1 MGADQTPDPTT
12 WSDNQIDNLLD
23 RLAERAEQRDD
34 LDLPGSGASRRGV
47 VASLLGLGG
56 AAAGAGVASAIG
68 ENESYGSSTG
78 VVGTD
83 SEPVS
88 ETNVQDLHA
97 QDAQIDNLLEAKKIT
112 SGVLLAA
119 GFDGAD
125 SDARLANAVAAASG
139 GEKIILEQASYV
151 DNLTTD
157 KDLTLKGVK
166 GREIGTNLDGGDWT
180 FNGDV
185 TVADIQLLNG
195 SLQINGSGSE
205 IRGGF
210 HSSSFVVTVD
220 ASEVRIYG
228 IRGLDIRFATD
239 TSDCVV
245 DAATGV
251 QVTDNGNNT
260 VGDIA

>member
-1 MGADQTPDPTT
+1 MVNDQEPRYRLVDADG
-12 WSDNQIDNLLD
+12 N
-23 RLAERAEQRDD
+23 
-34 LDLPGSGASRRGV
+34 
-47 VASLLGLGG
+47 
-56 AAAGAGVASAIG
+56 
-68 ENESYGSSTG
+68 
-78 VVGTD
+78 VVGSLFAESDGTLKLQ
-83 SEPVS
+83 EG
-88 ETNVQDLHA
+88 
-97 QDAQIDNLLEAKKIT
+97 T
-112 SGVLLAA
+112 SGNDNELSLTTQGALEVEQIGDGTLLAA
-119 GFDGAD
+119 GFDGTDA
-125 SDARLANAVAAASG
+125 DARLANAVAAASG

-157 KDLTLKGVK
+157 KDLTLEGVK

>member
-1 MGADQTPDPTT
+1 MSDQTPDPTA
-12 WSDNQIDNLLD
+12 WSDDQLDDLLD
-23 RLAERAEQRDD
+23 ALAERAGERDD
-34 LDLPGSGASRRGV
+34 FDLPGTGASRRGV
-47 VASLLGLGG
+47 LAGLLGLGG
-56 AAAGAGVASAIG
+56 AAAGAGVTSAIG

-125 SDARLANAVAAASG
+125 ADARLANAVAAASG

-151 DNLTTD
+151 DNLTTG
-157 KDLTLKGVK
+157 KNLTLEGVK
-166 GREIGTNLDGGDWT
+166 GRKNGTTLNGGDWT

-185 TVADIQLLNG
+185 TIIDIQFGQG
-195 SLQINGSGSE
+195 SLQMNGKGAE

-210 HSSSFVVTVD
+210 HSGSFPVTVD
-220 ASEVRIYG
+220 TSEVRIYG
-228 IRGLDIRFATD
+228 VRGLDITF
-239 TSDCVV
+239 TSISANCVV
-245 DAATGV
+245 DAATETN
-251 QVTDNGNNT
+251 VTDNGNNT
-260 VGDIA
+260 VVGDIA